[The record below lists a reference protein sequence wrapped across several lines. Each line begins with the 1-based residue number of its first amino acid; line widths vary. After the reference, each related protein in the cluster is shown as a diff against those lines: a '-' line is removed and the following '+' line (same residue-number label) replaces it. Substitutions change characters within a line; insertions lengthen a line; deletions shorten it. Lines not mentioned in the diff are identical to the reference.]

1 MTVDKMVT
9 AAITPE
15 RIRLNRYLLFMFST
29 SFFFFFIFIFHK
41 NSRMFPPGL
50 SVLVILLSC
59 IFCPSWIL
67 QTGIGTFVVP
77 PCFIAVQIGKKM
89 FPHIFI
95 LVPDQSE
102 AK

>member
-29 SFFFFFIFIFHK
+29 SFLFFFISHK

-59 IFCPSWIL
+59 VLCPSRL
-67 QTGIGTFVVP
+67 QQTGIGAFVIP

-89 FPHIFI
+89 FSHIFI

>member
-15 RIRLNRYLLFMFST
+15 RIRLNRYLFFMFST
-29 SFFFFFIFIFHK
+29 SFFFFFIFHK
-41 NSRMFPPGL
+41 NSRMFPPGR

-67 QTGIGTFVVP
+67 PTGIGAFVIP
-77 PCFIAVQIGKKM
+77 PCLIPVQIGKQM
-89 FPHIFI
+89 LPHIFI

-102 AK
+102 TK